1 MPTVSI
7 FLTLQNKK
15 QLTHDVFELEYAASE
30 PLNIT
35 PGQFLLCDTARD
47 PKLRR
52 SYSVSW
58 AAGTSIFF
66 IIKRLPE
73 GKGGSMAI
81 CDQEIGHTMQIWWPM
96 GRFVL
101 QENTFPKVFIGT
113 GTGFAPLYYMIKFLL
128 KKMTNWGL
136 FFLFGVR
143 ELRDV
148 FYQEELQQWSESGW
162 FDYQIC
168 CSRESSSLPHKHR
181 EWRVTE
187 CLTPEDISEM
197 NKTGETEF
205 YICGSPAMVTEVR
218 SMLELYWV
226 SKDKVFFEQ
235 Y

>member
-81 CDQEIGHTMQIWWPM
+81 CDQEIGHTMQIW
-96 GRFVL
+96 
-101 QENTFPKVFIGT
+101 
-113 GTGFAPLYYMIKFLL
+113 
-128 KKMTNWGL
+128 
-136 FFLFGVR
+136 
-143 ELRDV
+143 
-148 FYQEELQQWSESGW
+148 
-162 FDYQIC
+162 
-168 CSRESSSLPHKHR
+168 
-181 EWRVTE
+181 
-187 CLTPEDISEM
+187 
-197 NKTGETEF
+197 
-205 YICGSPAMVTEVR
+205 
-218 SMLELYWV
+218 
-226 SKDKVFFEQ
+226 
-235 Y
+235 